1 MESRLVINWTTVS
14 LRNFSHIVSVLQ
26 IETLKKFNKL
36 FSDDNNYLRSR
47 YSLLIPIEISIEKNP
62 NFDSDLSSTQTSSSS
77 LNGKDAPWASAKVND
92 IAKMPTSS
100 HSMTFDQKNKTSSKY
115 PKSPNKSISLCD
127 SSHLDTNSDNNLAA
141 QESVADFLIRID
153 SSIAKTRNQVEKM
166 SKKIDEGSIEEELNR
181 ATTTKRFNTP
191 KLATSEHSVLSST
204 SSSRS
209 SLFPFDGDGN
219 LRLSANNNSRSKK
232 VKSSL
237 KRFEKSQEEIF
248 ELWFTAINLQLSLL
262 LLH

>member
-1 MESRLVINWTTVS
+1 M
-14 LRNFSHIVSVLQ
+14 
-26 IETLKKFNKL
+26 
-36 FSDDNNYLRSR
+36 
-47 YSLLIPIEISIEKNP
+47 
-62 NFDSDLSSTQTSSSS
+62 
-77 LNGKDAPWASAKVND
+77 SAKVND
-92 IAKMPTSS
+92 IAKMPTNSQ
-100 HSMTFDQKNKTSSKY
+100 SMTFDQKNKTGSKH
-115 PKSPNKSISLCD
+115 PMSPNKSISLCD
-127 SSHLDTNSDNNLAA
+127 SSHLDTNSDNNLTA

-181 ATTTKRFNTP
+181 VTTTKRFNTP
-191 KLATSEHSVLSST
+191 KLATSEHSILSST

-219 LRLSANNNSRSKK
+219 LRLSANNNSRLKK

-248 ELWFTAINLQLSLL
+248 EL
-262 LLH
+262 